1 MCDVVSCKEC
11 GAVAA
16 GGEQAK
22 FFSGRQLKK
31 RAAAGAAIGT
41 AATCRKCLEEKEQAK
56 KERGTQH
63 RLAQQLRQEERREAA
78 GAEAAARAQWTAG
91 TASRPRA
98 FMAAAAGPYLQEL
111 VADGGG
117 WRDGDNVVRGAGAQ
131 IVSVPRTGQTRLW
144 LECAWPV
151 HSRVQTAQLRAGRR
165 GLVIALEMQ
174 NGAGEVR
181 WVLAFIVS
189 AWLRPQPLP
198 GCYILARQLVMS

>member
-22 FFSGRQLKK
+22 VFSSRQLKK

-41 AATCRKCLEEKEQAK
+41 TATCHKCLEEKEQAK

-78 GAEAAARAQWTAG
+78 GAEAAARAQRTAG

-151 HSRVQTAQLRAGRR
+151 HGGGSHQLPAESRCRVWPGHRLLTSPKGR
-165 GLVIALEMQ
+165 GLWVRARGLC
-174 NGAGEVR
+174 GA
-181 WVLAFIVS
+181 
-189 AWLRPQPLP
+189 P
-198 GCYILARQLVMS
+198 

>member
-1 MCDVVSCKEC
+1 MRRQFMCDVVSCKEC

-56 KERGTQH
+56 KERGAQH

-78 GAEAAARAQWTAG
+78 GAEAAARAQRTAG

-131 IVSVPRTGQTRLW
+131 IVSVPRTGR
-144 LECAWPV
+144 PV
-151 HSRVQTAQLRAGRR
+151 CGYAAAELAKASRSFASPIHNLRNPMRRNIAG
-165 GLVIALEMQ
+165 
-174 NGAGEVR
+174 
-181 WVLAFIVS
+181 
-189 AWLRPQPLP
+189 
-198 GCYILARQLVMS
+198 MSSRTM